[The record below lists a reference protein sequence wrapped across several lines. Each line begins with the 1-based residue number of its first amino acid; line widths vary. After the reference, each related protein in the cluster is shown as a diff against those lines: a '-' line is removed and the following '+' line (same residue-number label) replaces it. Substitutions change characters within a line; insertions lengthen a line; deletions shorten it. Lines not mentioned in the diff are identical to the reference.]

1 MRWAKFAA
9 VVSLWA
15 FFFPFVVFVHLWI
28 SLLKLPNRW
37 AIISRLTYTFTFLL
51 RTILNIDVKIDG
63 DGEPIAAPGTV
74 IISNHLSYVDGL
86 VLGSIF
92 PAVFVSKREVKKWP
106 LIGLWVALCGTIFI
120 DRQRKNQ
127 VQSLVVE
134 MSKTLNQ
141 GVSIILFPEG
151 RATNGDRMLPFQTAP
166 LAAPLRNR
174 SIIVPV
180 TLVYKSIDDKAIS
193 QANRDLIY
201 CYDDMDFAP
210 HFWKLLALRSV
221 ECMVTVQPK
230 IECFRYENNSAGR
243 KRLAADCY
251 DRVLGRR
258 VSSELSEDENRL
270 EGNRIRV

>member
-63 DGEPIAAPGTV
+63 DAEPILAPGTV

-106 LIGLWVALCGTIFI
+106 IIGLWVALCGTIFI
-120 DRQRKNQ
+120 DRQKKNQ

-141 GVSIILFPEG
+141 GVNIILFPEG

-166 LAAPLRNR
+166 LAAPLRNH

-180 TLVYKSIDDKAIS
+180 TVRYMRLDDSPVSKE
-193 QANRDLIY
+193 NRDLIC
-201 CYDDMDFAP
+201 CYDEMDFVP
-210 HFWKLLALRSV
+210 HFWKLLSLHRIEV
-221 ECMVTVQPK
+221 MVTIRRK
-230 IECFRYENNSAGR
+230 IDCAHYEDTSAGR
-243 KRLAADCY
+243 KQLARDCY
-251 DRVLGRR
+251 HR
-258 VSSELSEDENRL
+258 VSGEFVECAQQ
-270 EGNRIRV
+270 